1 MGSSFIQKTPFYVI
15 NKNIL
20 DRLFCDLKEALN
32 TNWNNHIIGYSF
44 KTNSLA
50 WLVKYMQKNCCYA
63 ETVSADEYE
72 YAKLFN
78 FKEKI
83 IYNGPVKSRETLIEA
98 VSNGCI
104 VNVDSK
110 REITWLIESGI
121 SGKIGI
127 RVNFDLEKYCPGETQ
142 CSYEGGRFGFCYENG
157 ELAEAIKK
165 IQSSNLSLVGV
176 HMHCSS
182 KTRSLSIYKAI
193 AQMCCTI
200 KNEFCLNLEY
210 IDVGGGFFGGVQ
222 GKPGFNEYM
231 KSIADILSLDFD
243 KKKTTLIVEPGMCLV
258 GASVDYITS
267 VVDVKDTTYNRF
279 VVTDGSRTNIDPLM
293 RKTGYSH
300 EIVNLSK
307 TNRMM
312 EKQVICGYTCMENDR
327 LFTLNN
333 SDELCVG
340 DYIIYKKVGA
350 YTMCLTPLF
359 IEFFPDVYLKD
370 GENYTLVRKKW
381 NAEKLMD

>member
-20 DRLFCDLKEALN
+20 DGLFCDLKKALN
-32 TNWNNHIIGYSF
+32 NNWNNHIIGYSF

-50 WLVKYMQKNCCYA
+50 WLVKYMQKNGCYA

-78 FKEKI
+78 FKEKM

-98 VSNGCI
+98 VCNGCI

-110 REITWLIESGI
+110 REITWLIESGL

-142 CSYEGGRFGFCYENG
+142 CSDEGGRFGFCYENG
-157 ELAEAIKK
+157 ELAETIKK

-200 KNEFCLNLEY
+200 KNEFNLNLEY

-231 KSIADILSLDFD
+231 KCIADTLSSDFD
-243 KKKTTLIVEPGMCLV
+243 KNKTTLIVEPGMCLV

-293 RKTGYSH
+293 KKTSYSH

-307 TNRMM
+307 TDRIM

-370 GENYTLVRKKW
+370 GENYTLVRKRW